1 LKPDITTLKGVFGLV
16 KKIFINVDGASR
28 GNPGPA
34 AIGVTLKDEK
44 SQLVSSISEPIGLTT
59 NNQAEYKA
67 LIAGLKKSIKLG
79 ANQVEVRSDS
89 ELIVRQMLG
98 IYRVKKEELKPLQE
112 EARKLAGSFSSFK
125 IVAIPREQ
133 NKEADKLANLA
144 LDSLDHRF
152 PDKTL

>member
-1 LKPDITTLKGVFGLV
+1 VLD
-16 KKIFINVDGASR
+16 KKLIINVDGASR

-44 SQLVSSISEPIGLTT
+44 SQLVSSISESIGHTT

-67 LIAGLKKSIKLG
+67 LIVGLKKSIELG

-98 IYRVKKEELKPLQE
+98 IYRVKKEELKSLQE
-112 EARKLAGSFSSFK
+112 EARKLAGSFAGFK
-125 IVAIPREQ
+125 IVSIPRDQ

-144 LDSLDHRF
+144 LDSLNHYSHN
-152 PDKTL
+152 KTGI

>member
-1 LKPDITTLKGVFGLV
+1 MLA
-16 KKIFINVDGASR
+16 KKIIINVDGASR

-44 SQLVSSISEPIGLTT
+44 AQLISSISESIGHTT

-67 LIAGLKKSIKLG
+67 LIAGLKYSIKLG
-79 ANQVEVRSDS
+79 AHQVEVRSDS

-125 IVAIPREQ
+125 IVSIPREE

-144 LDSLDHRF
+144 LDSLN
-152 PDKTL
+152 PCLPNKTGIEKN